1 VPPAVEA
8 VAYAERGEGRSARES
23 ARAAGVRNPGKMLL
37 SGGVSG
43 VMSCAGLVS
52 IGQNRTI
59 QASALLACVGEQCL
73 TAAPTNAVQS
83 PRYPS
88 VAIPTRRCPA
98 FASSL
103 TADRAGLHGTHRQA

>member
-59 QASALLACVGEQCL
+59 HAHTFTNDLSKCAAGMCWRTVSDCGAYQRGAVSALPQRRNSHASL
-73 TAAPTNAVQS
+73 
-83 PRYPS
+83 PS
-88 VAIPTRRCPA
+88 FRVI
-98 FASSL
+98 F
-103 TADRAGLHGTHRQA
+103 DR